1 MCKLASKIT
10 AKGAAD
16 RCRMRGG
23 RAAISDG
30 TKVPEE
36 NLHVRPDQHIP
47 PEGCLLERRLA

>member
-1 MCKLASKIT
+1 MATKIA

-36 NLHVRPDQHIP
+36 NLHVRTAQHIP